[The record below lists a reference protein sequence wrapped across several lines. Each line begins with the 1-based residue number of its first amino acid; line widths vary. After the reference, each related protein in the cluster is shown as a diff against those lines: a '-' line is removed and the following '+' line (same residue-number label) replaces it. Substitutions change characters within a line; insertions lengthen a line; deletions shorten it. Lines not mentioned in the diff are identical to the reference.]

1 MLRTNDLFKTH
12 LAKNK
17 ELIQLTDEDVEKVQ
31 KELLKIAYDVINI
44 CEKNGINYSL
54 AGGSVLGAVR
64 HNGFIPWD
72 DDLDIIM
79 TRENSIKFVECFSQ
93 CHSDKYWIHIPGETE
108 NYDSLYIK
116 IRKKGTAFKN
126 FVDLKEDEAGLA
138 LDIFII
144 DNTYNN
150 KLKRKIHEIVSDLL
164 SFIIS
169 CYRIFLNRR
178 KFYSLFKD
186 DKEVCDAVRIKSM
199 LSIPFRL
206 LKFDTW
212 LRIAN
217 KWYSICKD
225 NKSRYVAIPTGR
237 RHFYGETYKRDKL
250 CEVVKHKFEDFE
262 WNIPIDYD
270 GYLKKLYGDYMVIPK
285 HNQIEVHAL
294 SEFKL

>member
-1 MLRTNDLFKTH
+1 MLKTNDLFKTH

-17 ELIQLTDEDVEKVQ
+17 KLIQLTADDVKKVQ
-31 KELLKIAYDVINI
+31 KELLKMANDVINI
-44 CEKNGINYSL
+44 CEKYNINYSL

-72 DDLDIIM
+72 DDFDVIM
-79 TRENSIKFVECFSQ
+79 TRENCIKFIKYFSEKY
-93 CHSDKYWIHIPGETE
+93 SEKYWIHIPGETS

-116 IRKKGTAFKN
+116 IRKKGTIFKN

-138 LDIFII
+138 IDIFII
-144 DNTYNN
+144 DNTYDN
-150 KLKRKIHEIVSDLL
+150 KLKRKIHGTISDAL

-169 CYRIFLNRR
+169 CYRIFLNRK

-186 DKEVCDAVRIKSM
+186 DKEVCNAVKIKSM
-199 LSIPFRL
+199 IAIPFRI

-212 LRIAN
+212 LKIAN
-217 KWYSICKD
+217 KWYSKCKD
-225 NKSRYVAIPTGR
+225 NTTKYVAIPTGR
-237 RHFYGETYKRDKL
+237 RHFYGETYERDKL
-250 CEVVKHKFEDFE
+250 CKVVKHKFEDYE

-270 GYLKKLYGDYMVIPK
+270 GYLKKLYGDYMIIPPN
-285 HNQIEVHAL
+285 NQIEVHAL